1 MGRNKISAQLS
12 VYPLRQTEL
21 TPGISAALDAISD
34 HHVDKEIGTMSTMVW
49 GDDEEVMKAILS
61 AFRNAASVGKTTM
74 VITLS
79 NATPWPGKD
88 G

>member
-1 MGRNKISAQLS
+1 MNKISAQLS

-21 TPGISAALDAISD
+21 TPGISTAVDAICE
-34 HHVDKEIGTMSTMVW
+34 HRVEKEIGVMSTLLW
-49 GDDEEVMKAILS
+49 GEDEEVFRALLG

-74 VITLS
+74 VITVS
-79 NATPWPGKD
+79 NAGPLPGKD

>member
-1 MGRNKISAQLS
+1 MNKISAQLS

-21 TPGISAALDAISD
+21 TPGISTALDAISD
-34 HHVDKEIGTMSTMVW
+34 HRVNKEVGIMSTMVW
-49 GDDEEVMKAILS
+49 GEDEEVFMAILG

-74 VITLS
+74 VITVS
-79 NATPWPGKD
+79 NASPWPGKD